1 MGFFKKE
8 AEGNTENVVEDKKPN
23 LFGRAKSALINA
35 VDQNDDG
42 SFDMKDVSVLADN
55 MGAAAKKAASAAR
68 QNAKEG
74 GEQLGSWLDQTKR
87 DMELKSLRPIFEEN
101 LNSPEFAMTK
111 MIRVAEMDK
120 KHAES
125 EVCKNSIGFISE
137 QKGVTVIN
145 IYTDKADLYGLTY
158 YPDRDSEI
166 YYVDPFDRDRYVALD
181 DYFHYLKVARVNE
194 LQRIAQDLG
203 AKHFR
208 VTYKEDMKAEIE
220 NHQKGGIKAAQ
231 RAKKDSQS
239 LGMDAERSMSEKNSS
254 TIEIA
259 AEMEC
264 IGHDPVE
271 PKLVY
276 FQKDESI
283 KNLIRL
289 RMSDNP
295 VKHQKFSLYCSQ
307 SSGIRV
313 SDAAKIDA
321 ALTAMKCST
330 KASVTSKAM
339 NEAKR
344 YFEYE
349 IDF

>member
-1 MGFFKKE
+1 MGLFNKEEKKFE
-8 AEGNTENVVEDKKPN
+8 SNIEEKEKTNF
-23 LFGRAKSALINA
+23 FGRARSAFINA

-42 SFDMKDVSVLADN
+42 SFDIKDVSVLADN
-55 MGAAAKKAASAAR
+55 MGVAAKKAASAAR
-68 QNAKEG
+68 QNAKQG

-87 DMELKSLRPIFEEN
+87 DMELKSLRPIFEED

-111 MIRVAEMDK
+111 MIRVAQMDK

-125 EVCKNSIGFISE
+125 EVCKGSIGYMSE
-137 QKGVTVIN
+137 QKGVTVVN
-145 IYTDKADLYGLTY
+145 IYSDKADLYGLTY

-203 AKHFR
+203 ATHFR
-208 VTYKEDMKAEIE
+208 VTYKEDLRTEME
-220 NHQKGGIKAAQ
+220 NHQKGGLKAVHKNLKANE
-231 RAKKDSQS
+231 A
-239 LGMDAERSMSEKNSS
+239 AEVEHSISEKNSS

-264 IGHDPVE
+264 IGHEPVE

-276 FQKDESI
+276 FQRDESI

-295 VKHQKFSLYCSQ
+295 VKHQKFSLYCSH

-313 SDAAKIDA
+313 NDAAKIDA
-321 ALTAMKCST
+321 ALAAMKFSM
-330 KASVTSKAM
+330 KASVTSKAQ
-339 NEAKR
+339 NEERR

>member
-1 MGFFKKE
+1 MGLFNKE
-8 AEGNTENVVEDKKPN
+8 EKSVESSVEEKKKPN
-23 LFGRAKSALINA
+23 IFDRARSALINA
-35 VDQNDDG
+35 ADQNDDG

-68 QNAKEG
+68 QNAKQG

-87 DMELKSLRPIFEEN
+87 EMELKSLRPIFEED

-111 MIRVAEMDK
+111 MIRVAKMDK

-125 EVCKNSIGFISE
+125 EVCKGSIGFISE

-203 AKHFR
+203 ARHFR
-208 VTYKEDMKAEIE
+208 VTYKEDMRTEVE
-220 NHQKGGIKAAQ
+220 NHQKAGFKAAQ
-231 RAKKDSQS
+231 KNLKANEA
-239 LGMDAERSMSEKNSS
+239 AEAEHSMSEKNSS
-254 TIEIA
+254 TLEIA

-264 IGHDPVE
+264 IGHEPVE

-313 SDAAKIDA
+313 NDAAKIDA
-321 ALTAMKCST
+321 ALAAMKYSM
-330 KASVTSKAM
+330 KVSVTSKAM
-339 NEAKR
+339 NEERR

>member
-1 MGFFKKE
+1 MGIFHKE
-8 AEGNTENVVEDKKPN
+8 DSNTENVVEEKKKPN
-23 LFGRAKSALINA
+23 FFGKARSALINA

-55 MGAAAKKAASAAR
+55 MGSAAKKAAAAAKE
-68 QNAKEG
+68 NAKQG

-87 DMELKSLRPIFEEN
+87 DMELKSLRPIFEED

-111 MIRVAEMDK
+111 MIRVAQMDK

-125 EVCKNSIGFISE
+125 EVCKGSIGYMSE
-137 QKGVTVIN
+137 QKGVTVVN
-145 IYTDKADLYGLTY
+145 IYADKADLYGLTY

-203 AKHFR
+203 ATHFR
-208 VTYKEDMKAEIE
+208 VTYKEDLRTEME
-220 NHQKGGIKAAQ
+220 NHQKGGLKAVHKNLKANE
-231 RAKKDSQS
+231 A
-239 LGMDAERSMSEKNSS
+239 AEVEHSISEKNSS

-264 IGHDPVE
+264 IGHEPRRPTLEYFKNDP
-271 PKLVY
+271 
-276 FQKDESI
+276 QI
-283 KNLIRL
+283 KNLIDLRL
-289 RMSDNP
+289 NDNTLTHQVYTLNLSNSCG
-295 VKHQKFSLYCSQ
+295 VKIK
-307 SSGIRV
+307 
-313 SDAAKIDA
+313 DALKIDA
-321 ALTAMKCST
+321 ALSAMKYSGNAT
-330 KASVTSKAM
+330 FVS
-339 NEAKR
+339 EAQSEMR
-344 YFEYE
+344 RFFEYE

>member
-1 MGFFKKE
+1 MGIFRKE
-8 AEGNTENVVEDKKPN
+8 DSNTENVVEEKKKPN
-23 LFGRAKSALINA
+23 FFGKARSALINA

-55 MGAAAKKAASAAR
+55 MGAVAKKAAAAAKE
-68 QNAKEG
+68 NAKQG

-87 DMELKSLRPIFEEN
+87 DMELKSLRPIFEED

-111 MIRVAEMDK
+111 MIRVAQMDK

-125 EVCKNSIGFISE
+125 EVCKGSIGYMSE
-137 QKGVTVIN
+137 QKGVTVVN
-145 IYTDKADLYGLTY
+145 IYSDKADLYGLTY

-166 YYVDPFDRDRYVALD
+166 YYVDPFDRDRCVALD

-203 AKHFR
+203 ARHFR
-208 VTYKEDMKAEIE
+208 VTYKEDMRAEVE
-220 NHQKGGIKAAQ
+220 NHQKAGFKAVQKNLKANE
-231 RAKKDSQS
+231 A
-239 LGMDAERSMSEKNSS
+239 AEVEHSMREKNSS

-313 SDAAKIDA
+313 NDAAKIDA
-321 ALTAMKCST
+321 ALVAMKYSM
-330 KASVTSKAM
+330 KASVTSNAL
-339 NEAKR
+339 NEERR

>member
-1 MGFFKKE
+1 MGIFHKE
-8 AEGNTENVVEDKKPN
+8 DNNTENVVEEKKPN
-23 LFGRAKSALINA
+23 FFGKAKSALINV

-55 MGAAAKKAASAAR
+55 MGAAAKKAASVAR
-68 QNAKEG
+68 QNAKQG

-87 DMELKSLRPIFEEN
+87 EMELKSLRPIFEED

-111 MIRVAEMDK
+111 MIIVAKMDK

-125 EVCKNSIGFISE
+125 ELCKGSIGFISE

-208 VTYKEDMKAEIE
+208 VTYKEDMRAEVE
-220 NHQKGGIKAAQ
+220 NHQKAGFKAAQ
-231 RAKKDSQS
+231 KNLKANEA
-239 LGMDAERSMSEKNSS
+239 AEAEHSMSENTSS
-254 TIEIA
+254 TLEIA

-313 SDAAKIDA
+313 NDAAKIDA
-321 ALTAMKCST
+321 ALAAMKYSM
-330 KASVTSKAM
+330 KVSVTSKAM
-339 NEAKR
+339 NEERR

>member
-1 MGFFKKE
+1 MGLFNKE
-8 AEGNTENVVEDKKPN
+8 EKSVESSVEEKKKPN
-23 LFGRAKSALINA
+23 IFGRARSALINA
-35 VDQNDDG
+35 ADQNDDG

-55 MGAAAKKAASAAR
+55 MGAAAKKAASVAR
-68 QNAKEG
+68 QNAKQG

-87 DMELKSLRPIFEEN
+87 EMELKSLRPIFEED

-111 MIRVAEMDK
+111 MIRVAKMDK

-125 EVCKNSIGFISE
+125 EVCKGSIGFISE

-203 AKHFR
+203 ARHFR
-208 VTYKEDMKAEIE
+208 VTYKEDMRAEVE
-220 NHQKGGIKAAQ
+220 NHQKAGFKAVQKNLKANE
-231 RAKKDSQS
+231 A
-239 LGMDAERSMSEKNSS
+239 AEVEHSMREKNSS

-276 FQKDESI
+276 FQKDDSI

-313 SDAAKIDA
+313 NDAAKIDA
-321 ALTAMKCST
+321 ALVAMKYSM
-330 KASVTSKAM
+330 KASVTSNAL
-339 NEAKR
+339 NEERR

>member
-1 MGFFKKE
+1 MGLFNKDAENTGSGMEEKK
-8 AEGNTENVVEDKKPN
+8 VPN
-23 LFGRAKSALINA
+23 FFGRAKSALINA

-55 MGAAAKKAASAAR
+55 MGSAAKKAASAAK
-68 QNAKEG
+68 QNAKQG
-74 GEQLGSWLDQTKR
+74 GEQLGNWLDQTKR
-87 DMELKSLRPIFEEN
+87 DMELKSLRPIFEED
-101 LNSPEFAMTK
+101 LDSPEFAMTK
-111 MIRVAEMDK
+111 MIRVAEIDK

-125 EVCKNSIGFISE
+125 EVCSGSIGFISE
-137 QKGVTVIN
+137 QKGVTIIN
-145 IYTDKADLYGLTY
+145 IYTDKADLYGLAY
-158 YPDRDSEI
+158 YPDKESEI
-166 YYVDPFDRDRYVALD
+166 YYVDPYDRDRYVALD

-203 AKHFR
+203 ARHFR
-208 VTYKEDMKAEIE
+208 VTYKEDLKAEIE
-220 NHQKGGIKAAQ
+220 NHQKAGFKGNQKKYKANEAVEV
-231 RAKKDSQS
+231 
-239 LGMDAERSMSEKNSS
+239 ERSMSEKSSS

-264 IGHDPVE
+264 IGHDPIE

-276 FQKDESI
+276 FQKDDSI

-289 RMSDNP
+289 RMSDNT

-313 SDAAKIDA
+313 NDAAKIDA
-321 ALTAMKCST
+321 ALTAMKYSA
-330 KASVTSKAM
+330 KASVTERAQ
-339 NEAKR
+339 NEARR